1 VSGISDEDLA
11 GLENWR
17 AFYHSDY
24 SYVGILAGG
33 RFYDAAGEALPPV
46 ARVQA
51 RTHWHKL
58 LCLLCKWVT
67 HSYTFLPFSL
77 QAAVASARITRAAAA
92 AADALTPSCAAS
104 WTADDGGA
112 VWCES
117 PNHVPRRV
125 IDTTTSP
132 PAVLKCGCMPLAGT
146 GEAQGNSGDY
156 AEEDGAILKSRVAE
170 LAAKGRGVRPYPDC
184 ELTAP
189 RCRTAPSQQEL

>member
-1 VSGISDEDLA
+1 MRTWQG
-11 GLENWR
+11 WR
-17 AFYHSDY
+17 TGVHSTIPITHT
-24 SYVGILAGG
+24 SASWRV
-33 RFYDAAGEALPPV
+33 DASMTQLGKPCRKWQGCRHAPTDSRYFLPPLQV
-46 ARVQA
+46 G
-51 RTHWHKL
+51 
-58 LCLLCKWVT
+58 
-67 HSYTFLPFSL
+67 HSHSIFSL

-132 PAVLKCGCMPLAGT
+132 PTALKCGCMPLAVT
-146 GEAQGNSGDY
+146 GEAQGDSGDD
-156 AEEDGAILKSRVAE
+156 AEEDGAILLSKVAE

-189 RCRTAPSQQEL
+189 RCRTAPPQQEL